1 MNAFKPCPREV
12 ATEVATPAGART
24 LECISFLVAAFYALA
39 MSHAIL
45 TAVGTDRP
53 GLVDEVSRFIFDR
66 GGNIEDSRMVNLR
79 GQFAMMVLV
88 AGDEAA
94 HDRLRADLGP
104 MAQSS
109 RLHVELRPAKQEQ
122 AATVS
127 MAMPYRLV
135 ATAIDQ
141 PGLVHR
147 ISHALRELQVNI
159 ESLDTHLTPAPYTGA
174 PLFEMELILAVPRG
188 AAIRQLRE
196 KLGVVCDEM
205 NVDWELRPA

>member
-1 MNAFKPCPREV
+1 MP
-12 ATEVATPAGART
+12 
-24 LECISFLVAAFYALA
+24 
-39 MSHAIL
+39 HAIL

-66 GGNIEDSRMVNLR
+66 AGNIEDSRMVNLR

-88 AGDEAA
+88 AGTEEMM
-94 HDRLRADLGP
+94 DRLRSDLGQ

-109 RLHVELRPAKQEQ
+109 RLHVELRPAQEPQ
-122 AATVS
+122 AARIGA
-127 MAMPYRLV
+127 AMPYRLV

-147 ISHALRELQVNI
+147 VSHALREMQINI
-159 ESLDTHLTPAPYTGA
+159 ENLDTHLTPAPYTGS

-188 AAIRQLRE
+188 APISQLRQR
-196 KLGVVCDEM
+196 LGAVCDEM
-205 NVDWELRPA
+205 NIDWELRPA

>member
-1 MNAFKPCPREV
+1 
-12 ATEVATPAGART
+12 
-24 LECISFLVAAFYALA
+24 
-39 MSHAIL
+39 MSHSIL

-79 GQFAMMVLV
+79 GQFAIMLLV
-88 AGDEAA
+88 AGDEPAL
-94 HDRLRADLGP
+94 DRVRGDIGQL
-104 MAQSS
+104 AQGS
-109 RLHVELRPAKQEQ
+109 RLHVELRPTQETP
-122 AATVS
+122 AARAAS
-127 MAMPYRLV
+127 AMPYRLV

-147 ISHALRELQVNI
+147 VSHALREMQVNI

-188 AAIRQLRE
+188 TAISQLRQR
-196 KLGVVCDEM
+196 LAGVCDEM
-205 NVDWELRPA
+205 NIDWELRPA